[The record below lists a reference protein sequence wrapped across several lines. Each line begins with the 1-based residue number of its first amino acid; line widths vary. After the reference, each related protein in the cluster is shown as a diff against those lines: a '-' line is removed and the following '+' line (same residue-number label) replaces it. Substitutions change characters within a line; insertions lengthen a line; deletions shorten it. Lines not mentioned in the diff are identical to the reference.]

1 MSVPATMR
9 VTKIPSMDLT
19 MTNLAYCSPAD
30 LHHFADMGTELF
42 MALLADRVI
51 LNLAYPFK
59 LDSFFFF
66 FRFLYNQAKLIVEQ
80 LGLNNLT
87 SHQSVERGHI
97 ALNGAQRRCIKVS
110 SGDEVSV
117 SRFIPPNDFD
127 LALLKLKLEF
137 VKKEAS
143 RTEQVDAVVLSN
155 HLKKIFMNQVMSS
168 GQRVTFEY
176 HMTAYIF
183 TVNQVIMKGQENS
196 GDVERGMI
204 SIDTSFIF
212 EAANTS
218 SIKFVNQ
225 HEAASSNILKGD
237 VNPQSL
243 GIGGLGEQ
251 FAYIC
256 RRALLSRFVPLQ
268 MFHKLGINHVKGLL
282 LYGPPGT
289 GKTLMANQ
297 IGKILNGKEPKVVR
311 GPDIVSEMIGKTEKN
326 IRDLFADAENDQRK
340 RGDQSKHHVIIFD
353 EIDAIC
359 KMGGSTRAAE
369 VARHRIV
376 QQLATKMDGMKALN
390 NILLIGVTNRKD
402 LLPEELL
409 RPGRFELK
417 VKFSLPDES
426 GRLQILEILTDNME
440 NSFLAPDVNLQEL
453 AARTEKYSGAELE
466 ALVNSSVSCAFNRA
480 SSVHPTKMGFDE
492 ESFKITMEDFLH
504 ALHPLAVQA

>member
-1 MSVPATMR
+1 
-9 VTKIPSMDLT
+9 
-19 MTNLAYCSPAD
+19 
-30 LHHFADMGTELF
+30 
-42 MALLADRVI
+42 
-51 LNLAYPFK
+51 
-59 LDSFFFF
+59 
-66 FRFLYNQAKLIVEQ
+66 
-80 LGLNNLT
+80 
-87 SHQSVERGHI
+87 
-97 ALNGAQRRCIKVS
+97 
-110 SGDEVSV
+110 
-117 SRFIPPNDFD
+117 
-127 LALLKLKLEF
+127 
-137 VKKEAS
+137 
-143 RTEQVDAVVLSN
+143 
-155 HLKKIFMNQVMSS
+155 MNQVMSS

-204 SIDTSFIF
+204 SNDTSFIF

-225 HEAASSNILKGD
+225 HEAASSNVLRD
-237 VNPQSL
+237 DFNPQSL

-340 RGDQSKHHVIIFD
+340 HGDQSKHHVIIFD

-359 KMGGSTRAAE
+359 K
-369 VARHRIV
+369 
-376 QQLATKMDGMKALN
+376 
-390 NILLIGVTNRKD
+390 
-402 LLPEELL
+402 
-409 RPGRFELK
+409 
-417 VKFSLPDES
+417 VK
-426 GRLQILEILTDNME
+426 
-440 NSFLAPDVNLQEL
+440 
-453 AARTEKYSGAELE
+453 Y
-466 ALVNSSVSCAFNRA
+466 
-480 SSVHPTKMGFDE
+480 
-492 ESFKITMEDFLH
+492 
-504 ALHPLAVQA
+504 